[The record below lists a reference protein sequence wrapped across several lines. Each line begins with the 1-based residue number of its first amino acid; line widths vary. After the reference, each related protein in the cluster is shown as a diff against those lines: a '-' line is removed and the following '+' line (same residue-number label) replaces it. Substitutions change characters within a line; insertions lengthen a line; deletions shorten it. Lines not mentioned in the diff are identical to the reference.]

1 MPLHKPKAESTLVQF
16 TLDVRVVARVSG
28 RGRSGAASVVV
39 RDLTP
44 PVPVVVRMPAPPVRP
59 MLRDP
64 SRHGGLQDPDGRL
77 ASS

>member
-16 TLDVRVVARVSG
+16 ALDVRVVARGSG

-39 RDLTP
+39 RDLTL
-44 PVPVVVRMPAPPVRP
+44 PVPVVVRMPAPLVRHIH
-59 MLRDP
+59 RDP
-64 SRHGGLQDPDGRL
+64 SRHGGLHDPDGRL